1 MTVHTGTG
9 ILNLHVTVFK
19 LPLSAFKWR
28 PRRRRARRR
37 AGVGIDN
44 RSRYSDMVTYSDS
57 VEIIVNIL
65 IA

>member
-28 PRRRRARRR
+28 PRGRRAR